1 MFEAYRPALRANGN
15 DDGERQRTVDVQIEQ
30 VKAEPVDTKSAED
43 AAISER
49 VRRKFAQYRRD
60 TVPDSP
66 TAQPPIVRNEGDE
79 NSSAFWLQ
87 FVSGNGQRL
96 VEKTTAVFVV
106 KTVVGESIGPRYS
119 NQPIA
124 FGAEPITVADVLVTI
139 ERLCGGNPAWW
150 QHLQARRASK
160 AERKSQATFAQP
172 VPQTVAPTCPPI
184 IFPLPVMYPPIE
196 RHPSRLDAGRYFPVP
211 AKLAT
216 RSAGSR

>member
-1 MFEAYRPALRANGN
+1 LLDWRHDQEVSLCQKAPYLTISPEEVREIEAEAAPAREKVRKMFEAYRPALRANGN

-49 VRRKFAQYRRD
+49 VRRKFAQYRPD

-119 NQPIA
+119 NQRIA

-139 ERLCGGNPAWW
+139 ERLCGGNPAWC
-150 QHLQARRASK
+150 QHLQRK
-160 AERKSQATFAQP
+160 AGF
-172 VPQTVAPTCPPI
+172 
-184 IFPLPVMYPPIE
+184 
-196 RHPSRLDAGRYFPVP
+196 
-211 AKLAT
+211 
-216 RSAGSR
+216 